1 MNKTEQKIDLI
12 LRGINLLVINDATI
26 AEDFRV
32 DFNRDFSEIY
42 IKEEKELPYAES
54 LVEGSV
60 LHKEKKVKGK

>member
-1 MNKTEQKIDLI
+1 MNKQKEIDLI
-12 LRGINLLVINDATI
+12 LRGINLLVINDSTI

-54 LVEGSV
+54 LVDTQS
-60 LHKEKKVKGK
+60 HNKKR